1 MSLDNK
7 IGVQVP
13 NQNITQTN
21 LIHQQTNIKTQQQ
34 AKQKRVNRQRQIL
47 QSNITDIN
55 RQEYII
61 IPTHIT
67 QLS

>member
-55 RQEYII
+55 RQEYVI

>member
-34 AKQKRVNRQRQIL
+34 AKQKRVNRQKQIL